1 MFPIAVFIYFEGSI
15 CGYLSSTNIA
25 PLGTDERQLLQF
37 IEAYTAETITIEPI
51 LKPFLLD
58 YIPAV
63 GDIDAFI
70 KIPRPDEVEDNLG
83 LTVLDEPSA
92 KQSDPTILG
101 MQLRNDAKDVITTD
115 APVKKL
121 DRADKNTREI
131 EQWVTNI
138 KVIPANNEF
147 FTNKLVKFHI
157 KIIAFI
163 LDMRDIRKM
172 ILLTNFK

>member
-1 MFPIAVFIYFEGSI
+1 
-15 CGYLSSTNIA
+15 
-25 PLGTDERQLLQF
+25 
-37 IEAYTAETITIEPI
+37 
-51 LKPFLLD
+51 LLD

-101 MQLRNDAKDVITTD
+101 MQLRNDAKDVITSD

-138 KVIPANNEF
+138 K
-147 FTNKLVKFHI
+147 
-157 KIIAFI
+157 
-163 LDMRDIRKM
+163 
-172 ILLTNFK
+172 

>member
-1 MFPIAVFIYFEGSI
+1 M
-15 CGYLSSTNIA
+15 
-25 PLGTDERQLLQF
+25 
-37 IEAYTAETITIEPI
+37 
-51 LKPFLLD
+51 LD

-101 MQLRNDAKDVITTD
+101 MQLRNDAKDVITSD

-138 KVIPANNEF
+138 K
-147 FTNKLVKFHI
+147 
-157 KIIAFI
+157 
-163 LDMRDIRKM
+163 
-172 ILLTNFK
+172 